1 MSCILCELI
10 NDASKRICED
20 EHMVA
25 IWDGFPVSMGHAL
38 IVPKRHVESLFEL
51 TDEELKSAYELIV
64 NTKVILD
71 YKYSPNGY
79 NIGINEGRAA
89 GRTIDHAHI
98 HIIPRY
104 DGDMDDPRG
113 GVRGVIPDK
122 RIY

>member
-1 MSCILCELI
+1 MKKLFLMFLTLAMCVSLCACGGGKETTLTTE
-10 NDASKRICED
+10 ATTEAPT
-20 EHMVA
+20 EVT
-25 IWDGFPVSMGHAL
+25 
-38 IVPKRHVESLFEL
+38 EL

-64 NTKVILD
+64 GTKVILD

-104 DGDMDDPRG
+104 DGDIDDPRG